1 MSTLY
6 VLRRELRAL
15 LWSPQSYG
23 IAAAYLI
30 LSGIF
35 FVNIL
40 ISSEIPDLEHYYSNI
55 AATLLV
61 LVPVIAM
68 RSFAEERRTG
78 ALNITLAWRLS
89 RTSLVLGKFAA
100 NTLFL
105 WVLSSIVWLY
115 YHLVGHVA
123 DIQVGRT
130 AGGYVGLLLM
140 AMAFSAL
147 ALVVSAR
154 ASSPAAAAFLGF
166 GLLLFL
172 RVLDY
177 APGWIGDTLASLGP
191 TQHSTSFPRGVI
203 YWDDV
208 AYFVVATLIGLGLTV
223 AGLERDRPGQ
233 RIGALLRRGA
243 AVGGVL
249 VLWGG
254 GVAVAGDFDGQ
265 VDLTPESRQSVT
277 QVTRDVIQ
285 RVSKLGE
292 PVRITGFAAPI
303 SSDAASFQALVKQYR
318 TAGLRLDLEIIDPD
332 LRPGKARQAGIGGQ
346 GEAVVEVGDRRE
358 VLTQATQ
365 GALTSALLRL
375 SRATR
380 PRACFTAGHGE
391 RDFSDE
397 SRVGASKLS
406 GALRTM
412 AYEPHRIGLAAPGA
426 EGELARCAVVIV
438 AGPRTPLLPEEL
450 RLLAAY
456 AETNGRLLVLTDAG
470 SPSISG
476 AEEPRQQLNTVLEPW
491 GVSVGSDIVA
501 DASALA
507 GDPTSIATFDYGT
520 GASPP
525 VNRLHERGIPVVL
538 TNARPVEG
546 DEAARERQAFVEL
559 VRSSPKSWVGDGATR
574 REGPFALAAL
584 VDWSRIEGGDDS
596 PSIARTRIGV
606 LGTAEVITNGL
617 FDMFGNRDFATALIQ
632 WVAQEDDL
640 LAAGRPV
647 NGFTKVI
654 LTEAQKERLVR
665 QGIVFPA
672 LAVLLPLPWAAL
684 RLRRG

>member
-1 MSTLY
+1 MTTLY
-6 VLRRELRAL
+6 VLRRELRGL

-61 LVPVIAM
+61 LVPVVAM

-78 ALNITLAWRLS
+78 ALHITLAWRLS

-105 WVLSSIVWLY
+105 WVLSSIVWVY
-115 YHLVGHVA
+115 YHLIGRVA

-130 AGGYVGLLLM
+130 AGGYIGLLLM
-140 AMAFSAL
+140 VMAFSAL
-147 ALVVSAR
+147 ALMVSAR

-191 TQHSTSFPRGVI
+191 TQHSTSFARGVI

-208 AYFVVATLIGLGLTV
+208 AYFVVATLLGLGLTV
-223 AGLERDRPGQ
+223 AALERDRPGQ
-233 RIGALLRRGA
+233 KVGALLRRGA

-254 GVAVAGDFDGQ
+254 GVAVAGDFEGEI
-265 VDLTPESRQSVT
+265 DLTPESRQSVT

-285 RVSKLGE
+285 RLSKLDDT
-292 PVRITGFAAPI
+292 VRITGFAAPI
-303 SSDAASFQALVKQYR
+303 SNDASSFQALAKQYR
-318 TAGLRLDLEIIDPD
+318 SAGLRLDLEIIDPD
-332 LRPGKARQAGIGGQ
+332 LQPGKARQAGIGGQ
-346 GEAVVEVGDRRE
+346 GEAVVEVGERRE
-358 VLTQATQ
+358 ILTQATQ
-365 GALTSALLRL
+365 GAMTSALLRL
-375 SRATR
+375 SRAEK
-380 PRACFTAGHGE
+380 PLACFTVGHGE

-397 SRVGASKLS
+397 SRIGASKLS

-412 AYEPHRIGLAAPGA
+412 AFDPHRIGLAAPGA
-426 EGELARCAVVIV
+426 DRELARCAVVIV
-438 AGPRTPLLPEEL
+438 AGPRTAFLAQEL
-450 RLLAAY
+450 QLLAGY
-456 AETNGRLLVLTDAG
+456 AETNGRLLVLADGT
-470 SPSISG
+470 
-476 AEEPRQQLNTVLEPW
+476 AEEPRQQLNTVLAPW
-491 GVSVGSDIVA
+491 GVTVGSGLVA

-507 GDPTSIATFDYGT
+507 GDPTSIASLDYGT
-520 GASPP
+520 GASPA

-538 TNARPVEG
+538 TNAHPVES

-559 VRSSPKSWVGDGATR
+559 VRSSPKSWIGDGEAR
-574 REGPFALAAL
+574 RNGPFALAAL
-584 VDWSRIEGGDDS
+584 VDWSRIEGGETGKDGDS

-606 LGTAEVITNGL
+606 VGTAEFLTNGL

-654 LTEAQKERLVR
+654 LTEAQKGRLVR

>member
-1 MSTLY
+1 
-6 VLRRELRAL
+6 
-15 LWSPQSYG
+15 
-23 IAAAYLI
+23 
-30 LSGIF
+30 
-35 FVNIL
+35 
-40 ISSEIPDLEHYYSNI
+40 PDLEHYYSNI

-61 LVPVIAM
+61 LVPVVAM

-115 YHLVGHVA
+115 YHLVGRVA

-130 AGGYVGLLLM
+130 AGGYIGLLLM

-147 ALVVSAR
+147 ALMVSAR

-191 TQHSTSFPRGVI
+191 TQHSTSFARGVI

-208 AYFVVATLIGLGLTV
+208 AYFVVATLVGLGLTV
-223 AGLERDRPGQ
+223 AALERDRPGQ
-233 RIGALLRRGA
+233 KVGALLRRGA

-254 GVAVAGDFDGQ
+254 GVAVAGDFEGQ

-277 QVTRDVIQ
+277 QVTRDVIR
-285 RVSKLGE
+285 RVSKLDE

-303 SSDAASFQALVKQYR
+303 SNDAASFRALAKQYR
-318 TAGLRLDLEIIDPD
+318 SAGLRLDLDIIDPD
-332 LRPGKARQAGIGGQ
+332 LQPGRARSAGIGGQ
-346 GEAVVEVGDRRE
+346 GEAVVEVGERRE

-375 SRATR
+375 SRAGK
-380 PRACFTAGHGE
+380 PLACFTAGHGE

-412 AYEPHRIGLAAPGA
+412 AFEPHRIGLAAAGA
-426 EGELARCAVVIV
+426 DGELARCAVVIV
-438 AGPRTPLLPEEL
+438 AGARTAFLPEEL
-450 RLLAAY
+450 QRLAGY
-456 AETNGRLLVLTDAG
+456 AETNGRLLVLADGT
-470 SPSISG
+470 
-476 AEEPRQQLNTVLEPW
+476 AEEPRQQLNTVLAPW
-491 GVSVGSDIVA
+491 GVSVGRGLVS

-507 GDPTSIATFDYGT
+507 GDPTSIASLDYGT
-520 GASPP
+520 GANPA

-538 TNARPVEG
+538 TNALPVEG

-559 VRSSPKSWVGDGATR
+559 VRSSPKSWNGEGPSR
-574 REGPFALAAL
+574 RDGPFALAAL
-584 VDWSRIEGGDDS
+584 VDWSRIEGGESGAGGDA

-606 LGTAEVITNGL
+606 VGTAEVLTNGL

-654 LTEAQKERLVR
+654 LTEAQKDRLVR

>member
-1 MSTLY
+1 MSTLH
-6 VLRRELRAL
+6 VFRRELRAL
-15 LWSPQSYG
+15 TWSPQTYA
-23 IAAAYLI
+23 IAAAYFV

-40 ISSEIPDLEHYYSNI
+40 ISTEIPDLEHYYSNV
-55 AATLLV
+55 ASTLLV
-61 LVPVIAM
+61 LVPVVAM

-89 RTSLVLGKFAA
+89 RTSLVLGKFAG

-115 YHLVGHVA
+115 YHLVGRVA
-123 DIQVGRT
+123 DIQLGRT
-130 AGGYVGLLLM
+130 AGGYIGLLLM

-147 ALVVSAR
+147 ALMVSAR

-208 AYFVVATLIGLGLTV
+208 AYFVVATLVGLGLTV
-223 AGLERDRPGQ
+223 AALERDRPGQ
-233 RIGALLRRGA
+233 KIGALLRRGA

-254 GVAVAGDFDGQ
+254 GVALAGDFEGQ
-265 VDLTPESRQSVT
+265 VDLTPESRLSVT
-277 QVTRDVIQ
+277 QVTRDVI
-285 RVSKLGE
+285 RRLSKLDE

-303 SSDAASFQALVKQYR
+303 SNDAASFRALVKQYR
-318 TAGLRLDLEIIDPD
+318 AAGLRLDLEVIDPD
-332 LRPGKARQAGIGGQ
+332 LQPGRARQAGIGGH
-346 GEAVVEVGDRRE
+346 GEALVEVGDRRE
-358 VLTQATQ
+358 VLTQSTQ

-380 PRACFTAGHGE
+380 PMACFTAGHGE

-426 EGELARCAVVIV
+426 PGRLARCAVVIV
-438 AGPRTPLLPEEL
+438 AGARTPFLPEEL
-450 RLLAAY
+450 QLLRGY
-456 AETNGRLLVLTDAG
+456 AETNGRLLVLADGT
-470 SPSISG
+470 
-476 AEEPRQQLNTVLEPW
+476 AEVPRQQLNTVLEPW
-491 GVSVGSDIVA
+491 GVSIGSGLVA

-507 GDPTSIATFDYGT
+507 ADPASIVTLDYGT

-525 VNRLHERGIPVVL
+525 VARLHEQGIPLVL
-538 TNARPVEG
+538 TNTRPVQG

-559 VRSSPKSWVGDGATR
+559 VRSSPKSWIGEGDSR
-574 REGPFALAAL
+574 REGPFPLAAL
-584 VDWSRIEGGDDS
+584 VDWSRIDGGKDS

-606 LGTAEVITNGL
+606 VGTAEVLTNGL
-617 FDMFGNRDFATALIQ
+617 FDMFGNRDFATAMIQ
-632 WVAQEDDL
+632 WVAQEDDV

-672 LAVLLPLPWAAL
+672 LAVLLPLPWAVL

>member
-15 LWSPQSYG
+15 LWSPQTYA

-78 ALNITLAWRLS
+78 SLNITLAWRLS

-100 NTLFL
+100 NSLFL
-105 WVLSSIVWLY
+105 GVLSSVVWLY
-115 YHLVGHVA
+115 YHLVGRLA

-130 AGGYVGLLLM
+130 AGGYLGLLLM
-140 AMAFSAL
+140 TMAFSAL
-147 ALVVSAR
+147 ALMVSAR

-177 APGWIGDTLASLGP
+177 APGWIGDRLASLGP
-191 TQHSTSFPRGVI
+191 TQHSIAFPRGVV

-208 AYFVVATLIGLGLTV
+208 AYFVVATLVGLGLTV
-223 AGLERDRPGQ
+223 AALERDRPGQ
-233 RIGALLRRGA
+233 KLGAVLRRGA

-254 GVAVAGDFDGQ
+254 GVAVAGDFEGQ
-265 VDLTPESRQSVT
+265 VDLTPESRLSVT
-277 QVTRDVIQ
+277 GVTRDVIG
-285 RVSKLGE
+285 RMSKLDE
-292 PVRITGFAAPI
+292 AVRITGFAAPV
-303 SSDAASFQALVKQYR
+303 SNDAATFRALVKQYR
-318 TAGLRLDLEIIDPD
+318 AAGLAVDLEVIDPD
-332 LRPGKARQAGIGGQ
+332 LQPGKARQAGIGGH
-346 GEAVVEVGDRRE
+346 GEAVVEVGERRE

-375 SRATR
+375 SRASR
-380 PRACFTAGHGE
+380 PVACFTAGHGE

-412 AYEPHRIGLAAPGA
+412 AYDPHRIGLAAPGA
-426 EGELARCAVVIV
+426 DDQLARCAVVIV
-438 AGPRTPLLPEEL
+438 AGPRSPFLPEEL
-450 RLLAAY
+450 QRLAAY
-456 AETNGRLLVLTDAG
+456 AEANGRLLVLADGT
-470 SPSISG
+470 
-476 AEEPRQQLNTVLEPW
+476 AEEPRRQLNTILEPW
-491 GVSVGSDIVA
+491 GVSLGDRLVVDT
-501 DASALA
+501 SALA
-507 GDPTSIATFDYGT
+507 GDPTSIVSLDYGT

-538 TNARPVEG
+538 TNALPVEG
-546 DEAARERQAFVEL
+546 DDAARERQAFVEL
-559 VRSSPKSWVGDGATR
+559 VRSSPRSRAGEGETR
-574 REGPFALAAL
+574 REGPFTLAAL
-584 VDWSRIEGGDDS
+584 VDWSRIEGAGAGGDGEG

-606 LGTAEVITNGL
+606 IGTAEVLTNGL

-654 LTEAQKERLVR
+654 LTEAQKDRLVR

-672 LAVLLPLPWAAL
+672 VAVLLPLPWAAL